1 MSFCSRLE
9 NRQAFLSQLTRSP
22 MVHCCALLANGCIP
36 ATGYGSWFHDPVADI
51 VIRRLE
57 DRIELYYP
65 CPDDGPATR
74 QAQRYGHTRTIGL
87 DDKVRGVP
95 VSVISDG
102 TTMQRLAP
110 GPPLAGTTGENPTG
124 FLEFLHSWK
133 GEWMWEDLHMPLG
146 LDAVVAC
153 IRTGLAVYVTDGS
166 YMRTL
171 DPSMWIIYK
180 RLNTK
185 PDTPART
192 RTMSFFMVILTS
204 VYRLKALV
212 ELFLTIVQLQDIGGE
227 GENKGESFY
236 FYG

>member
-9 NRQAFLSQLTRSP
+9 NRQAFLSQLTLSP

-153 IRTGLAVYVTDGS
+153 IRTGLA
-166 YMRTL
+166 
-171 DPSMWIIYK
+171 I
-180 RLNTK
+180 
-185 PDTPART
+185 
-192 RTMSFFMVILTS
+192 
-204 VYRLKALV
+204 
-212 ELFLTIVQLQDIGGE
+212 
-227 GENKGESFY
+227 
-236 FYG
+236 